1 VNHRRSHQDYEQ
13 LLRESL
19 ETLSESLRWLK
30 RSCSI
35 CVEIGI
41 KEEYL
46 EEEFD
51 AFETFTS
58 RFART
63 VDIILQKV
71 LRSIDRVELEDQ
83 GTLLDVLNRA
93 HKRGLIDSV
102 DEIRLIRELRND
114 IVHEYTSGKLADL
127 FADVMSN
134 VPKLLDVAERIDRYC
149 REKLIA
155 PPRQTLLLKT

>member
-1 VNHRRSHQDYEQ
+1 MNNRDYEQ

-155 PPRQTLLLKT
+155 PHTPAKR

>member
-1 VNHRRSHQDYEQ
+1 MNNRDYQQ

-93 HKRGLIDSV
+93 QKRGLIDSV

-155 PPRQTLLLKT
+155 PHTPAKR

>member
-1 VNHRRSHQDYEQ
+1 
-13 LLRESL
+13 
-19 ETLSESLRWLK
+19 
-30 RSCSI
+30 
-35 CVEIGI
+35 VEIGI

-155 PPRQTLLLKT
+155 PHTPAKR

>member
-1 VNHRRSHQDYEQ
+1 MPVNNRDYQQ
-13 LLRESL
+13 LLREAL
-19 ETLSESLRWLK
+19 ATLSESLRWLK

-35 CVEIGI
+35 CVKIGI

-51 AFETFTS
+51 AFETFTG

-114 IVHEYTSGKLADL
+114 IVHEYASGKLTDL
-127 FADVMSN
+127 FADVMAN
-134 VPKLLDVAERIDRYC
+134 VPKLLDMAERIEHYC
-149 REKLIA
+149 REKL
-155 PPRQTLLLKT
+155 L

>member
-1 VNHRRSHQDYEQ
+1 MNNRDYQQ
-13 LLRESL
+13 LLREAL
-19 ETLSESLRWLK
+19 ATLSESLRWLK

-35 CVEIGI
+35 CVKIGI

-51 AFETFTS
+51 AFETFTG

-149 REKLIA
+149 RVK
-155 PPRQTLLLKT
+155 

>member
-1 VNHRRSHQDYEQ
+1 VNNRDYQQ

-155 PPRQTLLLKT
+155 PPGKTLILKT

>member
-1 VNHRRSHQDYEQ
+1 VNNRDYQQ

-127 FADVMSN
+127 FVDVMSN

-155 PPRQTLLLKT
+155 PHTPAKR

>member
-1 VNHRRSHQDYEQ
+1 VNNRDYQQ

-155 PPRQTLLLKT
+155 PHTPAKR

>member
-1 VNHRRSHQDYEQ
+1 MNNRDYQQ

-114 IVHEYTSGKLADL
+114 IVHEYTSGNLADL

-155 PPRQTLLLKT
+155 PHTPAKR